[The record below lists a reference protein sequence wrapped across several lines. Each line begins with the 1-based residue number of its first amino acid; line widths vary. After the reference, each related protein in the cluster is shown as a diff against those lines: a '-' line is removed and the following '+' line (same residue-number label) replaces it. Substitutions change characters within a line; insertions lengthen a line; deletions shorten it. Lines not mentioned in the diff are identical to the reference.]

1 MTTHLAV
8 PLRASAAAALALALA
23 GCATDY
29 QPAASAGDTG
39 YDVTQIASDRY
50 RVSFVGNAATSRET
64 VETYLLY
71 RAAETAAQ
79 AGAPY
84 FAIVRQTTDRDV
96 DVNVNPLYTSELHA
110 SGYGADFGVGAGYG
124 FPYYSGF
131 RYGGRQLL
139 TTTDSYQAYA
149 TIETLQS
156 RPAGREDVYD
166 TQAVLTAL
174 RPRIDFAGS

>member
-1 MTTHLAV
+1 MTPRFTA
-8 PLRASAAAALALALA
+8 PIRASAFAALALGLA

-29 QPAASAGDTG
+29 KPADSAGDTG

-84 FAIVRQTTDRDV
+84 FAIVQQTTDRDV
-96 DVNVNPLYTSELHA
+96 DVDVNPLYTAELRDA
-110 SGYGADFGVGAGYG
+110 GYDTDLGVAPGYG
-124 FPYYSGF
+124 FPYNSSF
-131 RYGGRQLL
+131 AGGRQVL

-149 TIETLQS
+149 TVETLQS

-166 TQAVLTAL
+166 TDAVLTAL
-174 RPRIDFAGS
+174 RPRIDVAGS